1 MKRREPGK
9 AEIDMLRPPIHPGE
23 HLRIDLEEIN
33 MSQAALARALGV
45 PKNRISQ
52 IINGDRG
59 VSADTALRLARWMG
73 TTPQYWL
80 NLQMLYDLRV
90 AEQTSGQAIRD
101 SVEPRSAHA
110 A

>member
-1 MKRREPGK
+1 
-9 AEIDMLRPPIHPGE
+9 MLRPPIHPGE

>member
-1 MKRREPGK
+1 MP
-9 AEIDMLRPPIHPGE
+9 RPPIHLGE

-52 IINGDRG
+52 IIHGDRG
-59 VSADTALRLARWMG
+59 ISADTALRLARWMG

-80 NLQMLYDLRV
+80 NLQMMYDLRL
-90 AEQTSGQAIRD
+90 AEQRVGQDIRE
-101 SVEPRSAHA
+101 VVRPRPGRAV
-110 A
+110 

>member
-1 MKRREPGK
+1 
-9 AEIDMLRPPIHPGE
+9 
-23 HLRIDLEEIN
+23 

-59 VSADTALRLARWMG
+59 ITADTALRLARWMG
-73 TTPQYWL
+73 TTPEYWL
-80 NLQMLYDLRV
+80 NLQMLYDLRLAQQSV
-90 AEQTSGQAIRD
+90 GQEIQKDVVPLSDR
-101 SVEPRSAHA
+101 A